1 MHGKKKGYFYQL
13 LSFLK
18 TYIFLENHFNLSRNV
33 LHLHPKELGHQKHVS
48 KPRQLN
54 IPFSYFVNYLLVIIS
69 LYCTY
74 VIKMFF
80 KLVVKQTFLFILNKY
95 DCGYFI

>member
-48 KPRQLN
+48 KPRKLSIGN
-54 IPFSYFVNYLLVIIS
+54 YKFVLHICYQNV
-69 LYCTY
+69 
-74 VIKMFF
+74 F

-95 DCGYFI
+95 DCGYLFKINM

>member
-48 KPRQLN
+48 KPFCKLSIGN
-54 IPFSYFVNYLLVIIS
+54 YKFVVIAHMLS
-69 LYCTY
+69 KC
-74 VIKMFF
+74 F
-80 KLVVKQTFLFILNKY
+80 
-95 DCGYFI
+95 